1 VKSTNLR
8 LLLHRGGSR
17 RLFFVSVIGATIWSA
32 IIVVSALVLARV
44 IVAVINLDSSAISLI
59 GLLAGLWA
67 FRAVFQSGFE
77 FWCSRQA
84 VAIKHQI
91 R

>member
-1 VKSTNLR
+1 MKSTNLR

-59 GLLAGLWA
+59 GLLAGLWDLS
-67 FRAVFQSGFE
+67 FGVLD
-77 FWCSRQA
+77 RQLQLSNRF
-84 VAIKHQI
+84 VPKSHLT
-91 R
+91 